1 MYSRTEPNQTSGYG
15 GDAFSEEQEHK
26 GKIFSVGLPH
36 HDLWMEEEGLAAA
49 VGVCFLTLPPH
60 PQWTR
65 EKRCERLKAQ
75 QQMTDFATL
84 WEEARCG
91 YQKDPN
97 GTSMTSTA

>member
-26 GKIFSVGLPH
+26 GKIVSVSLPH
-36 HDLWMEEEGLAAA
+36 HDLWMEEEWDLQQQLECASSRSH
-49 VGVCFLTLPPH
+49 LIRK
-60 PQWTR
+60 WTR

-84 WEEARCG
+84 WGR
-91 YQKDPN
+91 K
-97 GTSMTSTA
+97 